1 MSDAD
6 ELTLTI
12 HGLDVF
18 NRDVDGELFARK
30 FFKFMQGIAEA
41 DTAANGKRRHK
52 FLISDLKKNTATA
65 SVREQV
71 VTGTEQTKSS
81 FDFFEDGLSAIYEDA
96 PRARS
101 LPRAFVKYV
110 LDINKDVG
118 QDFAKG
124 EIKRKSTGKV
134 IYIDEFLEARA
145 RKVLADIN
153 RSTTGAIPFYK
164 GVAYGAFDGELRILD
179 SLGGHEKAVLVLTAG
194 GSQINCSISGA
205 SDDELRLAWKRRCI
219 VNGLAHYDGESGLP
233 VRLDIRS
240 IQPLDQNA
248 PAIKDWRGAFDIPA
262 PDDNN
267 WN

>member
-101 LPRAFVKYV
+101 LPLHIVTGKQWWYR
-110 LDINKDVG
+110 DWETD
-118 QDFAKG
+118 
-124 EIKRKSTGKV
+124 RKSTR
-134 IYIDEFLEARA
+134 L
-145 RKVLADIN
+145 N
-153 RSTTGAIPFYK
+153 SSHRSLSRMPSSA
-164 GVAYGAFDGELRILD
+164 
-179 SLGGHEKAVLVLTAG
+179 
-194 GSQINCSISGA
+194 
-205 SDDELRLAWKRRCI
+205 
-219 VNGLAHYDGESGLP
+219 
-233 VRLDIRS
+233 
-240 IQPLDQNA
+240 
-248 PAIKDWRGAFDIPA
+248 
-262 PDDNN
+262 
-267 WN
+267 